1 MFWFCV
7 FRFFNGDYGAFTL
20 LEATPEFLKIS
31 QIDENG
37 NEVNKAQL
45 KPRGASSRTDD
56 ATFGFNNPWGSLIAV
71 LLALVGTLGAIS
83 FARALRSKKSRKKI
97 LWARVPEE
105 ANEDSETENLTS

>member
-56 ATFGFNNPWGSLIAV
+56 ATFGFNNPWGPLIAV